1 MLLQQAAT
9 AAAFHYKNVEIVE
22 TQQNYNVRL
31 SWIWGDQFSSE
42 GMRVLQNWKLTMLI
56 SFDLL
61 QLQKY
66 PSPNA
71 MVLAESIS
79 GLGQQYN
86 RMDAS
91 STDCSVSFSLLLID
105 LHSLFF
111 ASLLKNEKNITNIFG
126 FCNK

>member
-1 MLLQQAAT
+1 MMNMKKGSI
-9 AAAFHYKNVEIVE
+9 FFRRNDG
-22 TQQNYNVRL
+22 
-31 SWIWGDQFSSE
+31 SP
-42 GMRVLQNWKLTMLI
+42 KLEATMLI
-56 SFDLL
+56 AFDLL

-91 STDCSVSFSLLLID
+91 STDCSVSFSLFLID
-105 LHSLFF
+105 LHF
-111 ASLLKNEKNITNIFG
+111 IFY
-126 FCNK
+126 